1 MLVGSSQL
9 CAQLVKVVVDAAAA
23 LLGPHAV
30 LLLLIQ
36 FVLRLRDDVGTRLT
50 DGLLVFGFTR
60 YLTGFQTG
68 VKTVLQSI
76 VMRAVERI
84 GTAQRCRSCQS
95 HSSGFDPCGNA
106 AVDHFYHH

>member
-1 MLVGSSQL
+1 MGCGQL
-9 CAQLVKVVVDAAAA
+9 RAQLVELVVDVVAA

-30 LLLLIQ
+30 LLLLVQ

-50 DGLLVFGFTR
+50 DGLMVFGFAR

-68 VKTVLQSI
+68 VKTVLQSV

-84 GTAQRCRSCQS
+84 GTAQRCHSCQS